1 MAGTLSKG
9 IELSYSTDSG
19 TGYSKLTNLQEIPEI
34 GNNAKEKVDTTV
46 LSDEAKKSID
56 GLGDT
61 AQDLAFKFL
70 YDQTQFTTLA
80 ALSETIDWKVKL
92 PNDEVTATFTGT
104 PSVKLDSVGVGA
116 ALTYT
121 LTVSVNSAI
130 TFA

>member
-9 IELSYSTDSG
+9 IKFSYKNSG
-19 TGYSKLTNLQEIPEI
+19 TDYTELTNLQEIPEI

-70 YDQTQFTTLA
+70 YDQTQFNTLA
-80 ALSETIDWKVKL
+80 ALSDSISWKVEL

-121 LTVSVNSAI
+121 LTVSVNSTIA
-130 TFA
+130 FA